1 MLEERAERREVIP
14 PRLQCDRIN
23 IVPPERVRKFCFT
36 SADKLVEKRARSAI
50 SRINLQLFSGFRI
63 LQRDNADV
71 RQHPF
76 SFVVNVDGYE
86 IVPPSAYREGLR
98 KIRCLK
104 IRDEKDD
111 RAPCHNFVEV
121 IKRQRRFCA
130 ASLRLEKQNLADESQ
145 RVRPAFFRRD
155 KKFHAIRE
163 KDQADFVVVP
173 DCTEGK
179 QACNFRRQLALGL
192 RRRRVDIPGRL
203 QNSCRG
209 L

>member
-1 MLEERAERREVIP
+1 
-14 PRLQCDRIN
+14 
-23 IVPPERVRKFCFT
+23 KFCFT

-86 IVPPSAYREGLR
+86 IVPPSAYRKGLR

-155 KKFHAIRE
+155 KKLQAIRE
-163 KDQADFVVVP
+163 RDQAEFVVVP
-173 DCTEGK
+173 DCTKGK
-179 QACNFRRQLALGL
+179 TVCNFRRRLSLGL
-192 RRRRVDIPGRL
+192 CCAPKIPG
-203 QNSCRG
+203 STHI
-209 L
+209 